1 MSGLRLLQAAL
12 SSLEKNKEQALA
24 ANCTKHC
31 VVLAGPGSGK
41 TKTLTTAMAR
51 TIQQDVRQPRGV
63 ACITFNNECAYELE
77 ERLSRLGVE
86 KSERIFIGTV
96 HSFALTQII
105 LPYGRCVLPEWSR
118 DIGVASKEE
127 INAAI
132 AQAYADTIN
141 GNDNPTERW
150 KFATEKRKRD
160 IDRSHPEWLGRNEE
174 LARFVNSYEAL
185 LRQRSKIDFDDM
197 PLIAY
202 EMVARHEWIRASLR
216 AKFPVLFVDEYQ
228 DLGHALHAL
237 VLKLCFESG
246 IRLFAVGDIDQSLY
260 AFNGAEPALLDDIA
274 ARQDVETYKLRFN
287 YRCGT
292 RIINASMAAL
302 GEERGYVGPADA
314 HEGEIHFHPVQG
326 YSKQQAA
333 YVIDTLIPKLQ
344 GQGVALNE
352 IGILY
357 RWAKHSADLVAY
369 AEAKAVPFV
378 RADNQ
383 ALVKRSSSVS
393 RFIEKC
399 ARWTVGG
406 WITATPRFYHLR
418 REAIALV
425 YGGSATEAQIRQMEL
440 ELIRFLQPVDRHIST
455 HNWLTLF
462 RANVLLAWRQ
472 RATTINEQ
480 WDDLDEMIDRT
491 DPSGKGSDLTLAA
504 FSGDATGT
512 GALNLSTFHSSKG
525 REFRSVILL
534 GMDSD
539 VIPGRYSFRDPK
551 RMREDRREFYVAVTR
566 AKEQLHV
573 VYRSNGHSQ
582 FVAELYQRSA
592 Q

>member
-1 MSGLRLLQAAL
+1 MSGLRLLQTAL
-12 SSLEKNKEQALA
+12 ASLEKNKEQALA

-51 TIQQDVRQPRGV
+51 TLQQDVRQPRGV

-77 ERLSRLGVE
+77 ERLSRLGIE

-105 LPYGRCVLPEWSR
+105 LPYGRCVLPEWCS
-118 DIGVASKEE
+118 DIGIASKKE
-127 INAAI
+127 IDAAI
-132 AQAYADTIN
+132 GRAYADTIGGN
-141 GNDNPTERW
+141 GNPGDRW

-160 IDRSHPEWLGRNEE
+160 VDRSSPEWLGRNEE
-174 LARFVNSYEAL
+174 LARFIEAYEAL
-185 LRQRSKIDFDDM
+185 LRQRSKIDIDDM

-202 EMVARHEWIRASLR
+202 EMVARHEWIRASVR

-228 DLGHALHAL
+228 DLGHALHSL

-246 IRLFAVGDIDQSLY
+246 IRLFAVGDADQSLY
-260 AFNGAEPALLDDIA
+260 AFNGAEPTLLADIA
-274 ARQDVETYKLRFN
+274 ARHDVETFKLRFN

-314 HEGEIHFHPVQG
+314 HQGEIHFHPVVG
-326 YSKQQAA
+326 GTRQQAA
-333 YVIDTLIPKLQ
+333 YVIDTLVPKLQ
-344 GQGVALNE
+344 AQDIALND

-357 RWAKHSADLVAY
+357 RWAKHSAELVSY
-369 AEAKAVPFV
+369 AESKAVPFV
-378 RADNQ
+378 RADSQ
-383 ALVKRSSSVS
+383 ALIKRNSSVS

-399 ARWTVGG
+399 ARWAVGG
-406 WITATPRFYHLR
+406 WKTATPRFYHLSR
-418 REAIALV
+418 AAIALV
-425 YGGSATEAQIRQMEL
+425 FGSSATEPQMRQLEL
-440 ELIRFLQPVDRHIST
+440 ELIRFLRPVDQQTST
-455 HNWLTLF
+455 HSWLAQF
-462 RANVLLAWRQ
+462 RMDLLLPWKQ
-472 RATTINEQ
+472 KATTVNEQ
-480 WDDLDEMIDRT
+480 WDDLDEMIRRT
-491 DPSGKGSDLTLAA
+491 DPSDNGSDLTLAA

-525 REFRSVILL
+525 REFQAVILL
-534 GMDSD
+534 GMDND
-539 VIPGRYSFRDPK
+539 VIPGSHSFRDPK
-551 RMREDRREFYVAVTR
+551 KMREDRREFYVAVTR

-573 VYRSNGHSQ
+573 VCRQNAHSQ
-582 FVAELYQRSA
+582 FVAELYQRSI